1 MKKAVTLTGLMLLAA
16 CSPEQ
21 AEQQPETVEA
31 ASEPAATVVDLS
43 PADWAPGDYDKYMAM
58 EDVDFPGNP
67 EAIGNGG
74 AISGSY
80 NPAGLRAGLEALAQG
95 GSSVDAALTASMAQI
110 TLNAGAVVSFFGIM
124 SLVNYDAATGEI
136 EYMNAG
142 WNTVAGELDPMSVP
156 GEIGGHGDALYGT
169 GDPSGRTALVG
180 GFMRGVEAAHAR
192 FGKLPFESL
201 FVPSIYFA
209 EQGIYVNAGLADA
222 LKNRKDDLARLPES
236 KAVFVGPDGEWLEK
250 GETFYQP
257 ALAKTLRAI
266 QAQGVD
272 YMYTGPWAE
281 KAIAAVQADG
291 GKMTMEDL
299 ANYEV
304 SWTDTLSTDYNG
316 YTVYVNGLPSYGGA
330 NILEALNMG
339 ESAELLKLGHW
350 SENAESLRRVAELT
364 SAYTIPFIEA
374 FAPQMLTTKHPEL
387 DFSASSRIT
396 QEHADRLWADIN
408 AGNGFAQWANTGTK
422 HSNTVVAI
430 DQWGN
435 MTAIVHS
442 INCVVWGKTAII
454 VDGVSIG
461 DPLVNQKAIV
471 AKAGLGNRLPDPTEA
486 GIVVKDGKPVL
497 AFSSMAMGLHQETF
511 QSMTNVLGFGM
522 TPKQALDAPSIFM
535 PQIDGIGG
543 DPSAMTQII
552 RVMDGEFPDE
562 VLEGTELPIKKIPA
576 EERRFAQGLW
586 VGISRDPETGE
597 LNAASHPYTN
607 GQAFALP

>member
-124 SLVNYDAATGEI
+124 SLVNYDAASGEI

-222 LKNRKDDLARLPES
+222 LKNRKDDLARLPAVS
-236 KAVFVGPDGEWLEK
+236 YTHLTLPTKA
-250 GETFYQP
+250 
-257 ALAKTLRAI
+257 
-266 QAQGVD
+266 
-272 YMYTGPWAE
+272 
-281 KAIAAVQADG
+281 
-291 GKMTMEDL
+291 
-299 ANYEV
+299 
-304 SWTDTLSTDYNG
+304 
-316 YTVYVNGLPSYGGA
+316 
-330 NILEALNMG
+330 
-339 ESAELLKLGHW
+339 
-350 SENAESLRRVAELT
+350 
-364 SAYTIPFIEA
+364 
-374 FAPQMLTTKHPEL
+374 
-387 DFSASSRIT
+387 
-396 QEHADRLWADIN
+396 
-408 AGNGFAQWANTGTK
+408 
-422 HSNTVVAI
+422 
-430 DQWGN
+430 
-435 MTAIVHS
+435 
-442 INCVVWGKTAII
+442 
-454 VDGVSIG
+454 
-461 DPLVNQKAIV
+461 
-471 AKAGLGNRLPDPTEA
+471 
-486 GIVVKDGKPVL
+486 
-497 AFSSMAMGLHQETF
+497 
-511 QSMTNVLGFGM
+511 
-522 TPKQALDAPSIFM
+522 
-535 PQIDGIGG
+535 
-543 DPSAMTQII
+543 
-552 RVMDGEFPDE
+552 
-562 VLEGTELPIKKIPA
+562 
-576 EERRFAQGLW
+576 
-586 VGISRDPETGE
+586 
-597 LNAASHPYTN
+597 
-607 GQAFALP
+607 

>member
-1 MKKAVTLTGLMLLAA
+1 MKKIAPTFLALLLLAG

-21 AEQQPETVEA
+21 PPESTGERQKPPVTA
-31 ASEPAATVVDLS
+31 VVDLS
-43 PADWAPGDYDKYMAM
+43 PAVWPAGEYDRYIGM

-67 EAIGNGG
+67 EAIGEGG

-124 SLVNYDAATGEI
+124 SLVHYDAATGEI

-142 WNTVAGELDPMSVP
+142 WNTVAGENDPMGVP

-180 GFMRGVEAAHAR
+180 GFMRGVESAHAR

-201 FVPSIYFA
+201 FAPSIYFA
-209 EQGIYVNAGLADA
+209 EQGFPVGDSLADA
-222 LKNRKDDLARLPES
+222 LKHRKDDLTRLPAS

-250 GETFYQP
+250 GDTFYQP
-257 ALAKTLRAI
+257 ALAKTLRSI

-272 YMYTGPWAE
+272 YLYTGPWAA
-281 KAIAAVQADG
+281 KAIAAIQADG

-299 ANYEV
+299 ASYEV
-304 SWTDTLSTDYNG
+304 TWAEALSTDYNG

-330 NILEALNMG
+330 NMLEALNMG

-350 SENAESLRRVAELT
+350 SENPESLRRVAELT
-364 SAYTIPFIEA
+364 GAYTIPFIEA
-374 FAPQMLTTKHPEL
+374 FAPQMLKTKHPDL

-396 QEHADRLWADIN
+396 QEHADNLWADIN
-408 AGNGFAQWANTGTK
+408 DGNGFAQWADTGYK

-430 DQWGN
+430 DRWGN
-435 MTAIVHS
+435 MSAIVHS

-471 AKAGLGNRLPDPTEA
+471 AKAGPGNRLPDPTEA
-486 GIVVKDGKPVL
+486 GIVMKDGEPVL

-522 TPKQALDAPSIFM
+522 SPKEALDAPSIFM
-535 PQIDGIGG
+535 PQIDVVGG
-543 DPSAMTQII
+543 DPSAVTQII

-562 VLEGTELPIKKIPA
+562 VLEATGLPVKKIPA

-586 VGISRDPETGE
+586 VGIARDPESGE